1 MTEVI
6 FLHRMTMVTA
16 LNYPIKKSLYTDP
29 NIFMVYWWGIYSY
42 FNNEQ
47 IQIGDIEILKL

>member
-1 MTEVI
+1 
-6 FLHRMTMVTA
+6 MVTA

-29 NIFMVYWWGIYSY
+29 HIFMVYWWGIYSY

-47 IQIGDIEILKL
+47 IQIGDIEILKLWLGSS